1 MFSGG
6 SYDEVGR
13 WLANF
18 VTSHAKRENPRA
30 EVTVDGGDER
40 GGHSYGVR
48 LRVGRRL
55 GPVIEFDY
63 RDVADHR
70 ETLAWCRAL
79 AERIRR
85 QVREL
90 SGAAGA
96 AAGTP
101 E

>member
-6 SYDEVGR
+6 TYEEVAR

-18 VTSHAKRENPRA
+18 LTSHAKRENPRA
-30 EVTVDGGDER
+30 EVLLDEGDER
-40 GGHSYGVR
+40 QGRAYGVR
-48 LRVGRRL
+48 FRVGRRL

-63 RDVADHR
+63 REVADNR
-70 ETLAWCRAL
+70 GTLAWCRAL
-79 AERIRR
+79 AERTRA

-90 SGAAGA
+90 GLPAGA
-96 AAGTP
+96 AVGKS

>member
-6 SYDEVGR
+6 TYEEVGR

-18 VTSHAKRENPRA
+18 LTSHAKRENLRA
-30 EVTVDGGDER
+30 EVSLDAGDER
-40 GGHSYGVR
+40 DGRSYGVR

-63 RDVADHR
+63 REVAENR
-70 ETLAWCRAL
+70 GVLAWCRSL
-79 AERIRR
+79 AERTRA

-90 SGAAGA
+90 ARPAGA
-96 AAGTP
+96 TAGKP

>member
-6 SYDEVGR
+6 SYSEVGR

-18 VTSHAKRENPRA
+18 LTSHAKRENPRA
-30 EVTVDGGDER
+30 EVTLDASDER
-40 GGHSYGVR
+40 EGRSYGVR
-48 LRVGRRL
+48 FRLGRRL
-55 GPVIEFDY
+55 GSVIEIDY

-70 ETLAWCRAL
+70 ETLAWCRTL
-79 AERIRR
+79 ADRARR

-90 SGAAGA
+90 ARPAGA
-96 AAGTP
+96 SAGKP

>member
-6 SYDEVGR
+6 SCEEVGR

-18 VTSHAKRENPRA
+18 LTSHAKRENPRA
-30 EVTVDGGDER
+30 EVSLDAGDER
-40 GGHSYGVR
+40 EGRSYGVR

-63 RDVADHR
+63 RDVADNR
-70 ETLAWCRAL
+70 GTLAWCRSL
-79 AERIRR
+79 AERTRA

-90 SGAAGA
+90 SRPAGA
-96 AAGTP
+96 TAGKP

>member
-18 VTSHAKRENPRA
+18 LTSHAKRENPRA
-30 EVTVDGGDER
+30 EVTLDAGDER
-40 GGHSYGVR
+40 EGCTYGAR
-48 LRVGRRL
+48 FRVGRRL

-70 ETLAWCRAL
+70 ETLAWCRTL
-79 AERIRR
+79 AERTRR
-85 QVREL
+85 QIREL
-90 SGAAGA
+90 GSPAGA
-96 AAGTP
+96 AAGKS

>member
-6 SYDEVGR
+6 TYGDVGR

-18 VTSHAKRENPRA
+18 LTSHAKREHLRA
-30 EVTVDGGDER
+30 EVVFDAGDER
-40 GGHSYGVR
+40 DERSYGAR
-48 LRVGRRL
+48 FRVGRRF

-63 RDVADHR
+63 REVAANR
-70 ETLAWCRAL
+70 GVLAWCRSL
-79 AERIRR
+79 AERTRS

-90 SGAAGA
+90 ARPAGA
-96 AAGTP
+96 TAGKP